1 MPRLGDLV
9 GSLMTEFTLA
19 RVRADLESVKLVELY
34 RKEGLLEGASV
45 PRFRMPDV
53 TVDLPLLVSELES
66 GDSTSGFNRPTAVD
80 VRESIR
86 EAAASTRFKLDANME
101 EEIVKQLDVELDAM
115 WKTPQPL
122 DAALLLARDA
132 ALKLDPMVRKRV
144 ASRPSMRDAL
154 SAPRPRELD
163 PKLSAEDLDAE
174 TRTFLRSV
182 ELRLKTK
189 AIGSIGQGPRFIMS
203 AKTSE
208 IRETG
213 DPSLVARVSMTF
225 KEDGFEVVSVESG
238 DGVSQVR
245 LVPE

>member
-66 GDSTSGFNRPTAVD
+66 GDSASGFNRPTAVD

-132 ALKLDPMVRKRV
+132 AFKLFEL
-144 ASRPSMRDAL
+144 AL
-154 SAPRPRELD
+154 LFNRWR
-163 PKLSAEDLDAE
+163 
-174 TRTFLRSV
+174 
-182 ELRLKTK
+182 
-189 AIGSIGQGPRFIMS
+189 
-203 AKTSE
+203 
-208 IRETG
+208 
-213 DPSLVARVSMTF
+213 
-225 KEDGFEVVSVESG
+225 
-238 DGVSQVR
+238 
-245 LVPE
+245 

>member
-1 MPRLGDLV
+1 MA
-9 GSLMTEFTLA
+9 EFTLA
-19 RVRADLESVKLVELY
+19 RVRADLEAVKLVELY

-53 TVDLPLLVSELES
+53 TVDLPLLVSDLEN
-66 GDSTSGFNRPTAVD
+66 GDRASGFDRPTVAD
-80 VRESIR
+80 VREAIR
-86 EAAASTRFKLDANME
+86 DAVASTRFKLDARME
-101 EEIVKQLDVELDAM
+101 EEIVKQLDAELEAK

-122 DAALLLARDA
+122 DAALQLTRDA
-132 ALKLDPMVRKRV
+132 AFKIDPMVRKI
-144 ASRPSMRDAL
+144 ASRPLARDSA
-154 SAPRPRELD
+154 SAPRSRELE
-163 PKLSAEDLDAE
+163 PKLVAEDLDAE

-189 AIGSIGQGPRFIMS
+189 AIGSIGQGPRFITS

-238 DGVSQVR
+238 DGASQVR